1 MPSHHFQTLVEL
13 LRYRANQRPDYQ
25 VYTFLT
31 DAETESGCLTYQQL
45 DLQARAIA
53 AQIQSRTTFG
63 DRALVVY
70 PYTAGLEFIAAFFG
84 CLYAGIV
91 AVTDHPP
98 RNGNALTQLEERVVS
113 SKATIALTT
122 QEFLNKIQ
130 ALLAANPDVA
140 PQLNSMTWVAT
151 DAVPITQSID
161 WVEPNLEGNSLA
173 FLQYTS
179 GSTGIP
185 KGVMVTHANILH
197 NCAVLC
203 ECFEHQPESRGLSW
217 LPLFHDMGLIGG
229 VMQPVYADGPTLLMS
244 PISFIQN
251 PLSWLQAI
259 SRWQITV
266 SGAPN
271 FAYELLCDRVTAQE
285 REWLDLSQ
293 WQVASVGAEPV
304 RAETLERFA
313 RTFKPC
319 GFRREAFYPCYGMA
333 ETTLIVSG
341 GAKTGIPTI
350 RCLERTALAEN
361 RVVIPDGEQ
370 FETKEIV
377 GCGWSRLGTEIRIV
391 DPDRFI
397 LCPPGQVGEIW
408 IAGESVGLGY
418 WDHPK
423 QTEETFKA
431 YLSDTGEGPFLRTG
445 DLGFI
450 HDQELF
456 ITGRLKDL
464 MILWGRNHYPHQ
476 IEATIDNCHPALRS
490 NSGAAFSVEVAGEE
504 RLAIVHEVER
514 SFLRNLD
521 SESVIE
527 AIRQAVME
535 EHIAE
540 VYAIVLL
547 KTGSI
552 PKTSSGKIQRQA
564 CKAKFLENSL
574 DAIGQWRSQLPSG
587 RGLEMLNLGNV

>member
-1 MPSHHFQTLVEL
+1 MLSHHFLTLVEL
-13 LRYRANQRPDYQ
+13 LRYRASQRPDYQ
-25 VYTFLT
+25 VYTFLA

-53 AQIQSRTTFG
+53 AQLQFRMAPG

-84 CLYAGIV
+84 CLYAGVV

-98 RNGNALTQLEERVVS
+98 RNGNALAQLQERLVS
-113 SKATIALTT
+113 SQATIALTT

-130 ALLAANPDVA
+130 TLLAANPDVA
-140 PQLNSMTWVAT
+140 PRLHEIHWVAT
-151 DAVPITQSID
+151 DIIPISQSLD
-161 WVEPNLEGNSLA
+161 WTEPNLVGDSLA

-185 KGVMVTHANILH
+185 KGAMVTHANILH

-203 ECFEHQPESRGLSW
+203 ECFEHQPESLGLSW

-244 PISFIQN
+244 PITFIQN
-251 PLSWLQAI
+251 PISWLQAI
-259 SRWQITV
+259 SRRQVTV

-271 FAYELLCDRVTAQE
+271 FAYDLLCE
-285 REWLDLSQ
+285 RITSPEKEQLDLSH
-293 WQVASVGAEPV
+293 WEVASVGAEPV
-304 RAETLERFA
+304 RVETLERFA
-313 RTFKPC
+313 QTFASC

-341 GAKTGIPTI
+341 GAKTRPPVIQYLD
-350 RCLERTALAEN
+350 RRALAEN
-361 RVVIPDGEQ
+361 RVAVATPEQ
-370 FETKEIV
+370 SETKAIIS
-377 GCGWSRLGTEIRIV
+377 CGWSRLGTEIRIV
-391 DPDRFI
+391 DPDQFT
-397 LCPPGQVGEIW
+397 LCPPDQIGEIW
-408 IAGESVGLGY
+408 IAGNSIALGY
-418 WDHPK
+418 WNHLEH
-423 QTEETFKA
+423 TEQAFKA
-431 YLSDTGEGPFLRTG
+431 YVTDTAEGPFLRTG
-445 DLGFI
+445 DLGFL
-450 HDQELF
+450 HEQELF

-476 IEATIDNCHPALRS
+476 IEATVDNCHPALRS
-490 NSGAAFSVEVAGEE
+490 NSGAAFAIEAAGEE
-504 RLAIVHEVER
+504 RLVIVHEVER

-521 SESVIE
+521 VDSVVE
-527 AIRQAVME
+527 AIQRAVME
-535 EHIAE
+535 EHLAE

-552 PKTSSGKIQRQA
+552 PKTSSGKIQRQV
-564 CKAKFLENSL
+564 CKAKFLKGSL
-574 DAIGQWRSQLPSG
+574 DAVGQWCSQLPHGS
-587 RGLEMLNLGNV
+587 GLELLNLGNV